1 MPYKTE
7 VLSTERITPH
17 MIRLVV
23 GGAGLDGF
31 TAGDF
36 TDHYVKVIFKQPGV
50 AYPEPFDLEAVRR
63 DLPRDQWPTNR
74 SYTVRAWDA
83 QTRRLTLD
91 FVHHGDVGLAGPWAA
106 KVRPGDE
113 ILFAGPGG
121 SYTPRAEADW
131 HLLVGDESALPA
143 IAVAL
148 ERIPT
153 DAPVQVFLEVEG
165 PEDEL
170 ALETPGKAEIV
181 WLHRRGSLPG
191 ELLVPAVTGLEFPV
205 GTVHAFVHGEAGFVK
220 QLRHHL
226 RVERKLPLDQLSIS
240 GYWRRGASDEAWRAS
255 KAEWNRQV
263 EADEAGI

>member
-23 GGAGLDGF
+23 GGAGLEGF

-50 AYPEPFDLEAVRR
+50 AYPEPFDLETVRR
-63 DLPRDQWPTNR
+63 ELPRDQWPSNR
-74 SYTVRAWDA
+74 SYTVRAWDP
-83 QTRRLTLD
+83 QTRQLTLD

-106 KVRPGDE
+106 KVQPGDE
-113 ILFAGPGG
+113 ILLNGPGG
-121 SYTPRAEADW
+121 SYAPRAEADW

-148 ERIPT
+148 ERIPA
-153 DAPVQVFLEVEG
+153 DAPVHVFLEVEG

-170 ALETPGKAEIV
+170 PLETP
-181 WLHRRGSLPG
+181 
-191 ELLVPAVTGLEFPV
+191 
-205 GTVHAFVHGEAGFVK
+205 
-220 QLRHHL
+220 
-226 RVERKLPLDQLSIS
+226 
-240 GYWRRGASDEAWRAS
+240 
-255 KAEWNRQV
+255 
-263 EADEAGI
+263 